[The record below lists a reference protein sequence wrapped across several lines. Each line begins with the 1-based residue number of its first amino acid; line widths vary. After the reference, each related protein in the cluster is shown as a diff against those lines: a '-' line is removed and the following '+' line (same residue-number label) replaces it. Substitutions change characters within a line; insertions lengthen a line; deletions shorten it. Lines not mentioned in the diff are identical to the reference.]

1 MDTAAP
7 VAGVAGLP
15 LGQAALGLLLC
26 ILLSAFFSGTETAL
40 MSLNRYRLKHRAA
53 GNRLAR
59 LTESL
64 LARPDRLI
72 GIILLGNTLA
82 TLTAGSIVAIVTVEL
97 YGERWLALADGL
109 LAVVLL
115 LFAELVPKTYGALY
129 PERLAFPAAYVYRPL
144 LYLTY
149 PLVFLI
155 NLIAN
160 GLLRLAGVP
169 ARRVASHSLSADE
182 LRTVLAEAGALI
194 PVRHQAMLLSILD
207 LERYCVEDV
216 MVPRQEIVG
225 IDMNDDWDDIVTT
238 LRETQHTRL
247 PVYDGDLDHIVGLVH
262 MKRVVRELARG
273 ELSLEVLLAIARAR
287 EPAYVPEG
295 TTLHQQLLNFQQNR
309 RRQAFVVDEYGDL
322 QGLVT
327 LEAILEEIVGEFTT
341 TPARL
346 HKDIHRDEDGSL
358 VVSGSST
365 VRALNRA
372 LKWTLPTGGPKTL
385 NGLILE
391 YLETIPEAGTALKL
405 HGHAFEVL
413 QVADN
418 TVKTVRVPPEAV
430 GASVEPRAPAPEN

>member
-1 MDTAAP
+1 MTIP
-7 VAGVAGLP
+7 PGT
-15 LGQAALGLLLC
+15 AALGLGLC
-26 ILLSAFFSGTETAL
+26 IVLSAFFSGTETAL

-53 GNRLAR
+53 HHRGAR
-59 LTESL
+59 LTERL

-72 GIILLGNTLA
+72 GVILLGNTLA
-82 TLTAGSIVAIVTVEL
+82 TLTAGGIVAILTVER
-97 YGERWLALADGL
+97 YGERWLALTDGL
-109 LAVVLL
+109 LAIGLL

-129 PERLAFPAAYVYRPL
+129 PERLALPSAYVYRPL
-144 LYLTY
+144 LVITY
-149 PLVFLI
+149 PLVWLI

-169 ARRVASHSLSADE
+169 SRRVASHSLSADE

-194 PVRHQAMLLSILD
+194 PVHHQAMLLSILD
-207 LERYCVEDV
+207 LEHFTVEDI
-216 MVPRQEIVG
+216 MVPRQEVVG
-225 IDMNDDWDDIVTT
+225 IDVNDDWDRILTQ

-247 PVYDGDLDHIVGLVH
+247 PLFDGDLDHMVGVLH

-273 ELSLEVLLAIARAR
+273 GLSLEILIDIAKSR

-295 TTLHQQLLNFQQNR
+295 TTLHQQLLNFQQTR

-327 LEAILEEIVGEFTT
+327 MEAILEEIVGEFTT

-346 HKDIHRDEDGSL
+346 HKDIHREEDGSL
-358 VVSGSST
+358 VVSGSAT

-372 LKWTLPTGGPKTL
+372 LKWTLPTNGPKTL

-391 YLETIPEAGTALKL
+391 YLETIPEPGTALKV

-418 TVKTVRVPPEAV
+418 AVKTVRVPPPSADTI
-430 GASVEPRAPAPEN
+430 ASASPPEPAQDG

>member
-1 MDTAAP
+1 MTIP
-7 VAGVAGLP
+7 PGT
-15 LGQAALGLLLC
+15 AALGLGLC
-26 ILLSAFFSGTETAL
+26 IGLSAFFSGTETAL

-53 GNRLAR
+53 QHRGAR
-59 LTESL
+59 LTERL

-72 GIILLGNTLA
+72 GVILLGNTLA
-82 TLTAGSIVAIVTVEL
+82 TLTAGSIVAIVTVER
-97 YGERWLALADGL
+97 YGERWLALTDGL
-109 LAVVLL
+109 LAIGLL

-129 PERLAFPAAYVYRPL
+129 PERLALPSAYVYRPL
-144 LYLTY
+144 LLITY
-149 PLVFLI
+149 PLVWLI

-169 ARRVASHSLSADE
+169 SRRVASHSLSADE

-194 PVRHQAMLLSILD
+194 PVHHQAMLLSILD
-207 LERYCVEDV
+207 LEHFTVEDI
-216 MVPRQEIVG
+216 MVPRQEVVG
-225 IDMNDDWDDIVTT
+225 IDVNDDWDRILTQ

-247 PVYDGDLDHIVGLVH
+247 PLFDGDLDHMVGVLH

-273 ELSLEVLLAIARAR
+273 GLSLETLIGIARSR

-295 TTLHQQLLNFQQNR
+295 TTLHQQLLNFQQTR

-327 LEAILEEIVGEFTT
+327 MEAILEEIVGEFTT

-346 HKDIHRDEDGSL
+346 HKDIHREEDGSL
-358 VVSGSST
+358 VVSGSAT

-372 LKWTLPTGGPKTL
+372 LKWTLPTSGPKTL

-391 YLETIPEAGTALKL
+391 YLETIPEPGTALKV

-418 TVKTVRVPPEAV
+418 AVKTVRVPPPSA
-430 GASVEPRAPAPEN
+430 GTLASASPPEPAPDG